1 MHWIKLGFEALKHA
15 WKSFPLLL
23 DKAGVAWDMKTQ
35 RCCLLV
41 FEFFFLK
48 KDSGMHWI
56 KLGFEALKHAWK
68 SFPLLMR
75 TGAWGQHLLALG
87 LETAT

>member
-1 MHWIKLGFEALKHA
+1 
-15 WKSFPLLL
+15 
-23 DKAGVAWDMKTQ
+23 
-35 RCCLLV
+35 
-41 FEFFFLK
+41 
-48 KDSGMHWI
+48 MHWI

-87 LETAT
+87 LETADTATFSMTLA